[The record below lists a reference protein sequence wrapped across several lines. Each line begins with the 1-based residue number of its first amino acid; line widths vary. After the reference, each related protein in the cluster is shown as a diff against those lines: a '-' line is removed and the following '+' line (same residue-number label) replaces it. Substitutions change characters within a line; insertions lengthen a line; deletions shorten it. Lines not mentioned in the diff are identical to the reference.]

1 MGRSS
6 KRGQYL
12 IYIVALIILAV
23 LLYLRLRSSAVE
35 AFQEQ
40 EEAAVHTDPTVPM
53 KIFLYAD
60 KMKPTA
66 KALTASLRKHKYSY
80 EVLGLGKPWEGWVA
94 RTKAY
99 LAAIQAYKAEKG
111 PTAVALYIDA
121 YDVICIMDS
130 DKFFQNYQ
138 ERERRMPVIFG
149 AEQNCNTDMCN
160 KKILDWYDEHT
171 DEGKEMMN
179 KHINTWG
186 TNGEHLW
193 SQVPTFTNNGMIM
206 GTAEGLEFL
215 FTEILKTGIPDD
227 QVAAG
232 HVIAANFDKFD
243 IDFEENLF
251 RNRFRHLEKRD
262 DENGVEGPAFL
273 HFNDMRTEG
282 QQQELIERY
291 AGYNVGL

>member
-1 MGRSS
+1 MGRVG
-6 KRGQYL
+6 KRGKYL
-12 IYIVALIILAV
+12 IYIVALATLAV
-23 LLYLRLRSSAVE
+23 LLYIRLRSPVEGFQAVPE
-35 AFQEQ
+35 EQ
-40 EEAAVHTDPTVPM
+40 AVYTNTTTPM
-53 KIFLYAD
+53 KVFLYAD

-80 EVLGLGKPWEGWVA
+80 EVLGLGKPWEGWIA
-94 RTKAY
+94 RTKTY

-111 PTAVALYIDA
+111 PDAVALYIDA

-130 DKFFQNYQ
+130 DKFFQAYQ
-138 ERERRMPVIFG
+138 DREREMPVIFG
-149 AEQNCNTDMCN
+149 AEQNCHTEMCN
-160 KKILDWYDEHT
+160 KKILDWYDYNEI
-171 DEGKEMMN
+171 EGGKAAVESQM
-179 KHINTWG
+179 NTWG
-186 TNGEHLW
+186 DSGEHLW
-193 SQVPTFTNNGMIM
+193 SRDRPAFTNNGTIM

-262 DENGVEGPAFL
+262 DENGVDGPGFL
-273 HFNDMRTEG
+273 HFHAMKTD
-282 QQQELIERY
+282 QQQAEVLERFKSY
-291 AGYNVGL
+291 E